1 MRRKN
6 KRKGFSLVELLV
18 SVVIMGVLA
27 SVVVGVVPATT
38 ERARSASFAT
48 TLATLQSAVD
58 QFYAGSNQFPVADGL
73 IAVDT
78 AAAIDYQRMDT
89 PEGSM
94 FVGGFLQFEPSND
107 PVTMGL
113 VAEEGSIVYYVSYT
127 GRVFASQG
135 DTGAVYTQ
143 EDVSGSLTL
152 ETLGLTLVE

>member
-1 MRRKN
+1 MRRKS
-6 KRKGFSLVELLV
+6 KRKGFSLVEL
-18 SVVIMGVLA
+18 VVTVAIMGVLA
-27 SVVVGVVPATT
+27 SVVVGVVPAAA
-38 ERARSASFAT
+38 ERARSASFST

-94 FVGGFLQFEPSND
+94 FVGGFLQFEPTTD

-113 VAEEGSIVYYVSYT
+113 IAEEGDIVYYVSYT
-127 GRVFASQG
+127 GRVFATQG
-135 DTGAVYTQ
+135 ASGTVYTQ
-143 EDVSGSLTL
+143 DDVSGSLTL
-152 ETLGLTLVE
+152 EELGLTIVE